1 MAGWVDF
8 IPTLYVGGT
17 EWCVGWIGMGCI
29 IALYWGLHA
38 EFHKL
43 TLTFLTVQVIF
54 SLRRFG
60 AARDSE
66 TNFCLPPEEPT
77 IIPVVQE
84 LNLALKEREAT
95 RPYYE
100 LQTSVKVKGV
110 NILLTDRSI
119 CQFYDASYYYRD
131 YLYKKNLKEF
141 KNVDMEEVLRFLT
154 EGKEVRKHKTGT
166 TVPKTFNQALMTLRA
181 KIWMNFVCLRIWP
194 IADLFDI
201 SPVQAIQ
208 VYAILQKK
216 QISTG
221 TWIYRNMIAFVKNQA
236 KGTFFSYLIMEL
248 CKKVRVPME
257 RMDKEMN
264 PPKKLLAVCNFTK
277 KTKGREEKNRT
288 PRGR

>member
-1 MAGWVDF
+1 AG
-8 IPTLYVGGT
+8 
-17 EWCVGWIGMGCI
+17 
-29 IALYWGLHA
+29 
-38 EFHKL
+38 
-43 TLTFLTVQVIF
+43 
-54 SLRRFG
+54 FG
-60 AARDSE
+60 VLQ

-119 CQFYDASYYYRD
+119 CQFYDAS
-131 YLYKKNLKEF
+131 
-141 KNVDMEEVLRFLT
+141 
-154 EGKEVRKHKTGT
+154 
-166 TVPKTFNQALMTLRA
+166 
-181 KIWMNFVCLRIWP
+181 IWP
-194 IADLFDI
+194 TADLFDM

-216 QISTG
+216 QISIG

-264 PPKKLLAVCNFTK
+264 PPKKLLAVCNFTE

-288 PRGR
+288 PGGR